1 MKSDKLMTGL
11 VLVLIGVAFLLHNFG
26 YINFHWS
33 NLFHLW
39 PVFLLM
45 AGVNLILSNNH
56 TAWAAV
62 IKALVVIGGF
72 SIILFANTRS
82 LTFGSAPGMHFNYS
96 DDDDDDDDTPGMVK
110 INGASKFKEQYT
122 ADTRFAQLNISGGGT
137 TYVINDTTGLLL
149 DGNTQEFGGRYELT
163 RVKKDSLTI
172 LGFRMRDRDTKKG
185 HSKFEWD
192 SDKGNIATL
201 KLNPNPEWDITVKT
215 GASKID
221 FDLTK
226 FKIRSV
232 KLNGGAAELNVK
244 LGQPVTSTNVDVST
258 GVSEINI
265 SVPKSAACSITTSSG
280 LSSTNFDGFNE
291 VGDHHYETPGFANS
305 PNKIYIKMNGG
316 LSDFNVK
323 RY

>member
-1 MKSDKLMTGL
+1 MTGL

-45 AGVNLILSNNH
+45 AGVNLIMANNH
-56 TAWAAV
+56 TAWATV

-72 SIILFANTRS
+72 SIILFADTNRP
-82 LTFGSAPGMHFNYS
+82 TFWSNPGMHFNYN
-96 DDDDDDDDTPGMVK
+96 DDDDDDDDDSDSLGMVK

-122 ADTRFAQLNISGGGT
+122 TDTRYAQLNISGGGT
-137 TYVINDTTGLLL
+137 TYVINDTTSLLL
-149 DGNTQEFGGRYELT
+149 DGATQEFGGRYELT
-163 RVKKDSLTI
+163 RLKKDSLTT
-172 LGFRMRDRDTKKG
+172 LGFRMRDRDIKKG
-185 HSKFEWD
+185 NKKFEWD
-192 SDKGNIATL
+192 SDKGNTATL

-244 LGQPVTSTNVDVST
+244 LGQPLTLTNVDVST

-265 SVPKSAACSITTSSG
+265 SIPKSAACSITTSSG
-280 LSSTNFDGFNE
+280 LSSTNFDGFKE
-291 VGDHHYETPGFANS
+291 ISDHHYETPGFANS
-305 PNKIYIKMNGG
+305 TNKIYIKMNGG
-316 LSDFNVK
+316 LSDFNVR